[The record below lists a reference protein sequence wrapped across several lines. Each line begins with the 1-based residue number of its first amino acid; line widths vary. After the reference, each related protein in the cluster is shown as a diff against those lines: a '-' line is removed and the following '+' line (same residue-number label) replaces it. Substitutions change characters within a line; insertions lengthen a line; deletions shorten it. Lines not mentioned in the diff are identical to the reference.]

1 MIILDPSRDYRN
13 RNKRLKNTVL
23 KNVHVVIH
31 LLRYSYWY
39 GCFFG
44 IKLTFMLVYA
54 VIVTL
59 PFDIQKGKHEYP
71 KLNVL
76 KTFLTYK
83 NLLIF
88 LNQFHFQIYRYFL
101 IHSFINLKL
110 QCVNKNR

>member
-23 KNVHVVIH
+23 KNVHVVM
-31 LLRYSYWY
+31 LLFTCWL
-39 GCFFG
+39 FFG